1 MEKNSQNTDRARQF
15 MPFAALRG
23 FTELLREQEA
33 VPEPKKR
40 LSDAAAGR
48 IDRILIS
55 VRRGMMVTVTYHDGT
70 AYRTMTGMV
79 SQADAEGRK
88 LRVIKTDIP
97 FDAVFEI
104 KIVDN

>member
-48 IDRILIS
+48 LDRILRS

-70 AYRTMTGMV
+70 AYLTLTGMV
-79 SQADAEGRK
+79 SQADADGRK